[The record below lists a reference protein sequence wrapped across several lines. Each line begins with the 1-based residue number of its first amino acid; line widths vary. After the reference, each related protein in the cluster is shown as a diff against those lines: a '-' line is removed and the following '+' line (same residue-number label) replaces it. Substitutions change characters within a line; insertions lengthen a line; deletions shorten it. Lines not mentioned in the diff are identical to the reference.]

1 MSFGPSITFP
11 LHPKLEM
18 SSLIFLNLDE
28 SPPHLLRER
37 LLSCNFLSNR
47 QVPHASF
54 QGRVPVK
61 DWGCYKRKMH
71 NDKYTLSKKKRVPVG
86 PPYWLKSSL
95 FTIFSMGR
103 KSRCG

>member
-11 LHPKLEM
+11 LHPKLEI

-71 NDKYTLSKKKRVPVG
+71 NDKYTLSKNKQGFPWVPPATCFG
-86 PPYWLKSSL
+86 LGYISFK
-95 FTIFSMGR
+95 IFAME
-103 KSRCG
+103 